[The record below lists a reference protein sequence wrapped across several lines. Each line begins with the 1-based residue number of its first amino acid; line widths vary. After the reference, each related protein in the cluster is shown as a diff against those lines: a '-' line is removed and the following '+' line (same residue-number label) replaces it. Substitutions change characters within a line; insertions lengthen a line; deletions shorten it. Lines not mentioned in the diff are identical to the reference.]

1 MDIRS
6 LLQKMTQ
13 LGESTQSKTSL
24 NEGKREN
31 RELWDKINKRGT
43 VPSID
48 RERYTD
54 MSGEGLEGPFRT
66 KIGKVV
72 YYDTKAGKYY
82 DRDSDM
88 YIDGG
93 HEMFEDGESFA
104 KGDRVMYNNTFAT
117 VVGQDG
123 DSYVVKVDG
132 QPNTMKVPATAIKKP
147 SYNED
152 AGEMEEVEAD
162 ANAAADGL
170 DEERSEVKDKS
181 GKVVSWRDESEWT
194 KSDKK
199 DPRGKVTHMSDVAR
213 RETGKLNKVKDMA
226 EGEDL
231 AWDDP
236 DLVMMRKMQAD
247 KAKKKPAVVKTK
259 DEIGF
264 RVSDVGPGGRE
275 SNVKTDAAWDRK
287 HGVKEGDMSSRI
299 GDKGE
304 TIRRHTAKAGGYG
317 RKIDTPDD
325 SGDRFHSSDIDDT
338 DTPAIPAAAK
348 RGRGRP
354 QKGGDSETGI
364 TKKYDT
370 DALASWIIG
379 NKPKNIGSLG
389 TSSVKHKLK
398 DWMEHV
404 ERKTIVEGFVAE
416 GKMSELSALID
427 DIVDG
432 QIDIYDIVSGNFKPA
447 SELEKFAQDTLIK
460 SYDEIAGERGLHAD
474 DDFEKIIEIMYN
486 EIHDIM
492 TRALNGGEGLGEAE
506 QVSIVPAQTQ
516 AQVIKQGSNV
526 LGQVNDPK
534 LAGVIKQ
541 AIGTGQMTLA
551 GGQAMK
557 ENRQSKKKVMEGT
570 LEEIIQLHPH
580 EHKMCQEGWGMDE
593 SLYEAL
599 ADHYFKEGR
608 IPRKVWHGD
617 LEELRKHVEE
627 CYLQDTQT
635 LMGEDM
641 IDEDG
646 IFTDIGQVAG
656 TVAGSA
662 GGPVGSFVGRQ
673 AGAALGGAIDDAI
686 GEEAKTSRELRRGAM
701 AELTRDLDEEFS
713 KITGL
718 MREDLEDEVNN
729 KGISALHADD
739 ADTFEKGGDK
749 RHVNRNPISGFM
761 QDDEY
766 EVDTPKKSS
775 DPYTKVDFKIEESA
789 KRKSEDNKAEKAGK
803 RVTKDLEYDMKHKGK
818 DDKKAEKAG
827 KKVTKDIEY
836 DEKKEQLDELDKST
850 LQSYKDKVHGSI
862 AKKYNAGDD
871 DGVSKRL
878 TGLGKASQRLAGVKS
893 KNTTTEATDSEQI
906 AHDLSTHKRKLAR
919 EKNRAEITGMMQ
931 ADHPTKKSGEKE
943 MAKINARNRDV
954 VKESFLDWDNQLSSL
969 LKEEMTITT
978 SQNSNHEHDSVN
990 ITATDEHASALMNI
1004 IQNAGLGA
1012 DLGTNS
1018 DAGSEMVS
1026 FDDSDGH
1033 SDYDG
1038 EIEVM
1043 EDAGYNPSIYAQIS
1057 QGEQSDGTG
1066 SPAATTKRAGSD
1078 PHTKF
1083 DDAEDVPVMAM
1094 PRGMGMSQNT
1104 DGVECHVVEPQMND
1118 EVIDQLSSGAEEADD
1133 SGEGALDFLKKMLK
1147 HGEGTVSVVQ
1157 TGNDGQF
1164 ADSMPTSRGASSGYE
1179 EEVGEAMDPVGKED
1193 DDIDNDGDS
1202 DSSDKY
1208 LKNRREKISQNMDE
1222 GEEMC
1227 EACGSQLHEGDCGED
1242 YIGESVDKNLSQLFL
1257 DHFSNVYDND
1267 GTAAAK
1273 IYRMVAKKYGENVAN
1288 DMDQHSDY
1296 SFNASV
1302 TRGNAAA
1309 DAAKKADQIR
1319 SKYKLDREAFDESA
1333 NYIGEYAQSTRRE
1346 PTIGADPMRSGGSRS
1361 DGSDRLEPRYT
1372 GPKIKSAPLSRSD
1385 DSMRSTSIRPR
1396 YMEEDEENP
1405 NTDEVAASGQENG
1418 ELQKAGAMAGVEGA
1432 TNESRTYEVGDF
1444 MKRLQ
1449 SIEGRTLK
1457 EWANSPTGES
1467 QDEQFQTD
1475 MEFMTK
1481 SISGGLNN
1489 QKQDQT
1495 LVGSGPT
1502 RVVTQTER
1510 ADVKFDMG
1518 SMLKKLG
1525 GIN

>member
-13 LGESTQSKTSL
+13 LNESTQSSQSL
-24 NEGKREN
+24 GEGKREN
-31 RELWDKINKRGT
+31 RELWDKINQRGV

-123 DSYVVKVDG
+123 DSYIVKVDG

-147 SYNED
+147 SYNEGSFNTD
-152 AGEMEEVEAD
+152 GSYNTSDDEAVDFEEYEAD
-162 ANAAADGL
+162 QESHGEFDDIARDIAMYAKENGGIDKDDMMKVASLLKSGDMKGAIKYAITLDSDPKEFLLSKMGLL

-181 GKVVSWRDESEWT
+181 GKVVSWKDESEWK

-213 RETGKLNKVKDMA
+213 RETGKLKDMA

-236 DLVMMRKMQAD
+236 DLVMMRKMQA
-247 KAKKKPAVVKTK
+247 AKKKGPVVIKPK
-259 DEIGF
+259 EEIGF

-287 HGVKEGDMSSRI
+287 HGVKEGEMFSRL
-299 GDKGE
+299 GDRGE

-325 SGDRFHSSDIDDT
+325 SGDKFHSSDIDDT
-338 DTPAIPAAAK
+338 DAPAIPAAVK

-354 QKGGDSETGI
+354 QKHGDSETGI
-364 TKKYDT
+364 AKKYDT
-370 DALASWIIG
+370 DALASLLIG
-379 NKPKNIGSLG
+379 KLPGKPIGKA
-389 TSSVKHKLK
+389 SVKHKLR

-404 ERKTIVEGFVAE
+404 ERKQIVEGFVAE
-416 GKMSELSALID
+416 GKMDEISAIID
-427 DIVDG
+427 DIVNDE
-432 QIDIYDIVSGNFKPA
+432 IDMYDIVSRNWKP
-447 SELEKFAQDTLIK
+447 SGDVETFVQRTLIK
-460 SYDEIAGERGLHAD
+460 AYDQIAAENGLHPD
-474 DDFEKIIEIMYN
+474 DDFEPIIEIMYN
-486 EIHDIM
+486 DIHDIM
-492 TRALNGGEGLGEAE
+492 TRALKGGEGLGEAE

-516 AQVIKQGSNV
+516 SQVIKQGSKV

-557 ENRQSKKKVMEGT
+557 ENTQSKKQVMEGT
-570 LEEIIQLHPH
+570 LEEIFQLHPH

-617 LEELRKHVEE
+617 LQELRKHVEE
-627 CYLQDTQT
+627 CYLQDTQP
-635 LMGEDM
+635 LIGESGV
-641 IDEDG
+641 EEG
-646 IFTDIGQVAG
+646 AIGQAVGTAAG
-656 TVAGSA
+656 TAM
-662 GGPVGSFVGRQ
+662 GGPVG
-673 AGAALGGAIDDAI
+673 GAIGGAVGNAI
-686 GEEAKTSRELRRGAM
+686 GDSMTDESTSHEIRRGAM
-701 AELTRDLDEEFS
+701 NDLTKELDEEFAAM
-713 KITGL
+713 TRL

-749 RHVNRNPISGFM
+749 RHVNRDPIGGYR

-766 EVDTPKKSS
+766 MEDTKKSS
-775 DPYTKVDFKIEESA
+775 DPYTKVDFKVEEG
-789 KRKSEDNKAEKAGK
+789 RKSAADAINELSADTLKSYQQKRGSQLSSFMYGAGK
-803 RVTKDLEYDMKHKGK
+803 QDMTGR
-818 DDKKAEKAG
+818 
-827 KKVTKDIEY
+827 
-836 DEKKEQLDELDKST
+836 EQK
-850 LQSYKDKVHGSI
+850 
-862 AKKYNAGDD
+862 NAVVGIN
-871 DGVSKRL
+871 
-878 TGLGKASQRLAGVKS
+878 KS
-893 KNTTTEATDSEQI
+893 KAKLAKEGTDEEQI
-906 AHDLSTHKRKLAR
+906 AHDLGAHKRKLSR
-919 EKNRAEITGMMQ
+919 EKNRAEITSMMS
-931 ADHPTKKSGEKE
+931 ADHPTQKSGEKE

-954 VKESFLDWDNQLSSL
+954 VKESFSEWDSQLSSL
-969 LKEEMTITT
+969 LNEEMSITT

-990 ITATDEHASALMNI
+990 INATDEHAAALMSI

-1012 DLGTNS
+1012 DLGAS
-1018 DAGSEMVS
+1018 DDAGTEVVAVGEPQMIGGDY
-1026 FDDSDGH
+1026 DDECE
-1033 SDYDG
+1033 YDG
-1038 EIEVM
+1038 EMEMM

-1057 QGEQSDGTG
+1057 QGEQSDGIG
-1066 SPAATTKRAGSD
+1066 SPEATSKKADSD

-1083 DDAEDVPVMAM
+1083 DNAEDVPVMAM

-1104 DGVECHVVEPQMND
+1104 DGVESHVVEPQMND
-1118 EVIDQLSSGAEEADD
+1118 EVIDSLASGAEEADD

-1147 HGEGTVSVVQ
+1147 HGEGQVAVVQ

-1164 ADSMPTSRGASSGYE
+1164 ADSMPTSGGTEGGYQEEVEEDNEPAVAPSAAGSSPSPMANSQQPSANVQASSGQQSME
-1179 EEVGEAMDPVGKED
+1179 EEMDPVGKED
-1193 DDIDNDGDS
+1193 DDIDNDGDV

-1208 LKNRREKISQNMDE
+1208 LKNRREKISKNMDE
-1222 GEEMC
+1222 SDEMC
-1227 EACGSQLHEGDCGED
+1227 ESCGSHMHEGDCKDD
-1242 YIGESVDKNLSQLFL
+1242 YL
-1257 DHFSNVYDND
+1257 
-1267 GTAAAK
+1267 
-1273 IYRMVAKKYGENVAN
+1273 
-1288 DMDQHSDY
+1288 
-1296 SFNASV
+1296 
-1302 TRGNAAA
+1302 
-1309 DAAKKADQIR
+1309 
-1319 SKYKLDREAFDESA
+1319 
-1333 NYIGEYAQSTRRE
+1333 GEYSQATRRE
-1346 PTIGADPMRSGGSRS
+1346 PTIGADPIRSGGSRS
-1361 DGSDRLEPRYT
+1361 DGSDRLEPQYT
-1372 GPKIKSAPLSRSD
+1372 GPKMKSSPLSRSD
-1385 DSMRSTSIRPR
+1385 DSMRSTSMRPR

-1405 NTDEVAASGQENG
+1405 NTDEVASAGVENG
-1418 ELQKAGAMAGVEGA
+1418 MIQKAGAEAGVEGA
-1432 TNESRTYEVGDF
+1432 TNESRVYEVGDF

-1449 SIEGRTLK
+1449 AIESRTLK

-1502 RVVTQTER
+1502 RVVTQSER
-1510 ADVKFDMG
+1510 ADIKFDMG

>member
-13 LGESTQSKTSL
+13 LNESTQSSQSL
-24 NEGKREN
+24 GEGGPSRWHAGDVHDSDFVEKSARHERLRDLAKRMGDKEKFDFHNNEIKKLYGKDNVVDTTPGGTMEEGKREN
-31 RELWDKINKRGT
+31 RELWDKINKRGV

-123 DSYVVKVDG
+123 DSYIVKVDG

-147 SYNED
+147 SYNEGSFNTD
-152 AGEMEEVEAD
+152 GSYNTSDDEAVDFEEYESDQESHGEFDDIARDIAMYAKENGGIDKDDMMKVASLLKGGDMKGAIKYAITLDTDPKEFLLSKM
-162 ANAAADGL
+162 GLL

-181 GKVVSWRDESEWT
+181 GKVTSWKDESEWK

-213 RETGKLNKVKDMA
+213 RETGKLKDMA

-236 DLVMMRKMQAD
+236 DLAQARKFQA
-247 KAKKKPAVVKTK
+247 AKKKGPVVIKPK
-259 DEIGF
+259 AEIGF

-287 HGVKEGDMSSRI
+287 HGVKEGEMSSRL
-299 GDKGE
+299 GDRGE

-325 SGDRFHSSDIDDT
+325 SGDKFHSSDIDDT
-338 DTPAIPAAAK
+338 DAPAIPAAAK

-354 QKGGDSETGI
+354 QKHGDSETGI
-364 TKKYDT
+364 AKKYDT
-370 DALASWIIG
+370 DALASLLIG
-379 NKPKNIGSLG
+379 KLPGKPIGKA
-389 TSSVKHKLK
+389 SVKHKLR

-404 ERKTIVEGFVAE
+404 ERKQIVEGFVAE
-416 GKMSELSALID
+416 GKMDEIGAIID
-427 DIVDG
+427 DIVNDE
-432 QIDIYDIVSGNFKPA
+432 IDMYDIVSRRWKP
-447 SELEKFAQDTLIK
+447 SGDVETFVQRTLIK
-460 SYDEIAGERGLHAD
+460 AYDQIAAENGLHPD
-474 DDFEKIIEIMYN
+474 DDFEPIIEIMYN
-486 EIHDIM
+486 DIHDIM
-492 TRALNGGEGLGEAE
+492 TRALKGGEGLGEAE

-516 AQVIKQGSNV
+516 SQVIKQGSKV

-557 ENRQSKKKVMEGT
+557 ENTQSKKQVMEGT
-570 LEEIIQLHPH
+570 LEEIFQLHPH

-617 LEELRKHVEE
+617 LQELRKHVEE
-627 CYLQDTQT
+627 CYLQDTQP
-635 LMGEDM
+635 LIGESGV
-641 IDEDG
+641 EEG
-646 IFTDIGQVAG
+646 AIGQAVGTAAG
-656 TVAGSA
+656 TAM
-662 GGPVGSFVGRQ
+662 GGPVG
-673 AGAALGGAIDDAI
+673 GAIGGAVGNAI
-686 GEEAKTSRELRRGAM
+686 GDSMTDEATSHEIRRGAM
-701 AELTRDLDEEFS
+701 VDLTKELDEEFAA
-713 KITGL
+713 ITRL
-718 MREDLEDEVNN
+718 MREDLEDDVNN

-749 RHVNRNPISGFM
+749 RHVNRDPIGGYR

-766 EVDTPKKSS
+766 MEDTKKSS
-775 DPYTKVDFKIEESA
+775 DPYTRVDFKVEEG
-789 KRKSEDNKAEKAGK
+789 RKSKAKLAKEG
-803 RVTKDLEYDMKHKGK
+803 T
-818 DDKKAEKAG
+818 
-827 KKVTKDIEY
+827 
-836 DEKKEQLDELDKST
+836 DE
-850 LQSYKDKVHGSI
+850 
-862 AKKYNAGDD
+862 
-871 DGVSKRL
+871 
-878 TGLGKASQRLAGVKS
+878 
-893 KNTTTEATDSEQI
+893 EQI
-906 AHDLSTHKRKLAR
+906 AHDLGSHKRKLSR
-919 EKNRAEITGMMQ
+919 EKNRAEITSMMS
-931 ADHPTKKSGEKE
+931 ADHPTQKSGEKE

-954 VKESFLDWDNQLSSL
+954 VKESFSEWDSQLSSL
-969 LKEEMTITT
+969 LNEEMSITT

-990 ITATDEHASALMNI
+990 INATDEHAAALMSI

-1012 DLGTNS
+1012 DLGAS
-1018 DAGSEMVS
+1018 GDAGTEVVAVGEPQMIGGDY
-1026 FDDSDGH
+1026 DDECE
-1033 SDYDG
+1033 YDG
-1038 EIEVM
+1038 EMEMM

-1057 QGEQSDGTG
+1057 QGEQSDDTG
-1066 SPAATTKRAGSD
+1066 SPAATSKKADSD

-1083 DDAEDVPVMAM
+1083 DNAEDVPVMAM

-1104 DGVECHVVEPQMND
+1104 DGVESHVVEPQMND
-1118 EVIDQLSSGAEEADD
+1118 EVIDSLASGAEEADD

-1147 HGEGTVSVVQ
+1147 HGEGQVAVVQ

-1164 ADSMPTSRGASSGYE
+1164 ADSMPTSRGTEGGYQEEVEEDNEPAMAPSAAGSSPSPMANSQQPSANVQASSGQQSME
-1179 EEVGEAMDPVGKED
+1179 EEMDPVGKED
-1193 DDIDNDGDS
+1193 DDIDNDGDV

-1208 LKNRREKISQNMDE
+1208 LKNRREKISKNMDE
-1222 GEEMC
+1222 SDEMC
-1227 EACGSQLHEGDCGED
+1227 ESCGSHMHEGECKED
-1242 YIGESVDKNLSQLFL
+1242 YLGE
-1257 DHFSNVYDND
+1257 
-1267 GTAAAK
+1267 
-1273 IYRMVAKKYGENVAN
+1273 E
-1288 DMDQHSDY
+1288 
-1296 SFNASV
+1296 
-1302 TRGNAAA
+1302 
-1309 DAAKKADQIR
+1309 
-1319 SKYKLDREAFDESA
+1319 
-1333 NYIGEYAQSTRRE
+1333 
-1346 PTIGADPMRSGGSRS
+1346 
-1361 DGSDRLEPRYT
+1361 
-1372 GPKIKSAPLSRSD
+1372 
-1385 DSMRSTSIRPR
+1385 
-1396 YMEEDEENP
+1396 EENP
-1405 NTDEVAASGQENG
+1405 NTDEVASAGVENG
-1418 ELQKAGAMAGVEGA
+1418 MIQKAGAEAGVEGA
-1432 TNESRTYEVGDF
+1432 TNESRIYEVGDF

-1449 SIEGRTLK
+1449 AIESRTLK

-1502 RVVTQTER
+1502 RVVTQSER
-1510 ADVKFDMG
+1510 ADIKFDMG